1 MDDRELDAFLTRQL
15 ADSTIPDGGFTHVIQ
30 RRVRRHRQRR
40 RAILAGA
47 VGLATAL
54 VGALAGNTGLSMLS
68 LVSPSAVVSL
78 IVLTAACGLVWIA
91 TESRGEALG
100 RLG

>member
-1 MDDRELDAFLTRQL
+1 MDDSELDAFLLRQL
-15 ADSTIPDGGFTHVIQ
+15 ADTPIPDGGFTHIIQ

-40 RAILAGA
+40 RVIMAGA
-47 VGLATAL
+47 GGLTTGL
-54 VGALAGNTGLSMLS
+54 VGALAGNTELPMLL

-91 TESRGEALG
+91 TESRGARG
-100 RLG
+100 RVGW

>member
-1 MDDRELDAFLTRQL
+1 MDDREFDAFLTHQL
-15 ADSTIPDGGFTHVIQ
+15 TDTPLPGGGFTDVIQ

-47 VGLATAL
+47 GGLATAL
-54 VGALAGNTGLSMLS
+54 IGGLAGNTGFPTLSP
-68 LVSPSAVVSL
+68 VSPSAVVSL

-91 TESRGEALG
+91 TESRGGAVRRAG
-100 RLG
+100 